1 MDGISALDPAAQEAI
16 DWEVRLRSGEV
27 SQEER
32 DAFTAWRHA
41 DPAHEE
47 AWTRLQQRLGRL
59 SALRGTS
66 GVAVR
71 KALDEPSRNRRRLVK
86 AGAGVAAAV
95 LAGVGTR
102 QLVSAWALDADY
114 HNGHAAPQR
123 IALDGDIPVTAGA
136 AARVYAG
143 ERAQGDIYLAAGQIA
158 TDAGRRGYQPLV
170 VTTRDGMVR
179 AERARVSVDVL
190 RLHTVVAVQG
200 GDAVLTVHQGR
211 RLRVP
216 DGSAWSLS
224 AGQIARMPETS
235 ADIFSWTRGTLV
247 VLDRAV
253 PDVVETLGR
262 YFGGY
267 IRFPQ
272 AALSRRV
279 SGVFPLNDVEGALQ
293 QLAESLGFSLKLYGN
308 VLAVATQ
315 A

>member
-41 DPAHEE
+41 DPSHEE

-59 SALRGTS
+59 SALQGTS
-66 GVAVR
+66 GAAVR
-71 KALDEPSRNRRRLVK
+71 RALNEPSRGRRRLVK
-86 AGAGVAAAV
+86 SGAGVAAAV
-95 LAGVGTR
+95 LAGVGAR
-102 QLVSAWALDADY
+102 QLISVWSLDADY
-114 HNGHAAPQR
+114 YNGHATPQR
-123 IALDGDIPVTAGA
+123 IALDGGIPVTAGA

-143 ERAQGDIYLAAGQIA
+143 DHAQGDIYLAAGQIA
-158 TDAGRRGYQPLV
+158 TDTGRPGYQPTV

-179 AERARVSVDVL
+179 TERSRVSVDVL
-190 RLHTVVAVQG
+190 RLHTVVAVEG
-200 GDAVLTVHQGR
+200 GDAVLAVHQGH

-216 DGSAWSLS
+216 DGSVWSLS
-224 AGQIARMPETS
+224 AGRIERMPETS
-235 ADIFSWTRGTLV
+235 ADIFSWTRGALV
-247 VLDRAV
+247 VLDRPV

-262 YFGGY
+262 YFSGY
-267 IRFPQ
+267 IHFPSV
-272 AALSRRV
+272 ALSRRV
-279 SGVFPLNDVEGALQ
+279 SGVFPLSDVEGALQ

-315 A
+315 V